1 MPSDPCI
8 VEQEG
13 ASLDDLLE
21 EMEVVEKGLRAQVE
35 GGAATTE
42 GRVQTVSARD
52 YDYRT
57 FIDFSKSIPDD
68 EQHAIVNYLR
78 GWWGV
83 PVIPKPYEDTGVWAE
98 QWVFVLDA
106 DDWAEAGWG
115 DVYGYNWSNLYFQR
129 TNEDKSEN
137 QWREY
142 SYINWPMCKR
152 AAAVALDYK
161 ANPKFIYDQI
171 EGGGKQWEFLGR
183 TGVLHEFRKP
193 DNTVWD
199 DASAKITAWYT
210 CHELTHGISRVGDE
224 GHGMFAFKA
233 PIQSLEILI
242 YYTET
247 GKSLLAG
254 KAPEGSVKGF
264 YGRYGKEKW

>member
-1 MPSDPCI
+1 MPSDPWI

-21 EMEVVEKGLRAQVE
+21 EMEVVEEGLHAQVE
-35 GGAATTE
+35 GRTATPEART
-42 GRVQTVSARD
+42 QTVSARG

-57 FIDFSKSIPDD
+57 FIDFSDSIPKD
-68 EQHAIVNYLR
+68 ECHAIVNYLR
-78 GWWGV
+78 DWWGV

-115 DVYGYNWSNLYFQR
+115 DVYGYNWSNPDFHR
-129 TNEDKSEN
+129 TYEDKSQH

-142 SYINWPMCKR
+142 SYINWPKCKR
-152 AAAVALDYK
+152 AAAVALGYK
-161 ANPKFIYDQI
+161 ADPKFIYDQI
-171 EGGGKQWEFLGR
+171 KERGKQWEFLRR
-183 TGVLHEFRKP
+183 TGVLHVIKN
-193 DNTVWD
+193 DNTMWD

-224 GHGMFAFKA
+224 GHGAFAFKA
-233 PIQSLEILI
+233 RIQPLEILI

-247 GKSLLAG
+247 GKGLLAEG
-254 KAPEGSVKGF
+254 APEGGVEGF
-264 YGRYGKEKW
+264 YGRYGKEKWE